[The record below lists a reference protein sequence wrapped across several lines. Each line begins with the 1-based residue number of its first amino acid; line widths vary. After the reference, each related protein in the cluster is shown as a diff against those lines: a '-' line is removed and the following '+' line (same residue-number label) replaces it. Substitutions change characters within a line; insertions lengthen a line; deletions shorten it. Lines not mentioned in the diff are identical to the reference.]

1 MAPRKIQV
9 RSENDKEYSW
19 CLLDTQ
25 STGNPWQSVDIVFRH
40 VFSVNTDDLSH
51 SPEDVYILESD
62 QNAAPQRFGPEAF
75 GSHNAFQFFLQ
86 CLRAATMSSPRVA
99 KLIVPLQKG
108 YIVRSDIIPLRLR
121 DSQYIETAVSFAEPF
136 QNYTG
141 CAITPTDVNNLPALF
156 SVAAAG
162 LLVHHEVQ
170 LDSDPRLEA
179 VSLAVE
185 SDLENRLSFPWILP
199 EPIHQKTLVLVDA
212 NSSHPEDGVG
222 LYHAA
227 RVLGIDIVVLDNA
240 GHWLEGP
247 DYAQWREA
255 FIPTRLTNPPE
266 EDVADRIIESVKAY
280 GKPVDGIITF
290 ADSFWPYI
298 AQAAPQVGLQTA
310 SQEALRIATNKY
322 LTSVYAGHQAYRAST
337 LDEALDIM
345 KNADIP
351 YPLIVKPCDGWS
363 SEGVSRVDNL
373 DALTTAVNSIDTSR
387 HGTEFVI
394 EKYCDG
400 PEVDVNFVLL
410 DGEVLFFEVCDDLPK
425 SADIN
430 GPSVGSLH
438 NFHEL
443 NSVYPS
449 ALPSQEIDLLRNSF
463 LDTLLK
469 LGLKDGVMHLEGR
482 VEYSSVEYK
491 RQNDIIDLSPR
502 EIKSTTSQ
510 STPWLIEINPR
521 PLGMTGSQIIE
532 STYGIDYWG
541 LALLIAVGEKARVRA
556 LSQPFKYGPQYTCIM
571 VFIPA
576 DYPIYYQGI
585 FDSEDICTDLMA
597 RRPDLAKQISRCAC
611 LVKRGQKVAHPSS
624 GRHTFL
630 AYFNVFSRKGRK
642 EALDLARQ
650 VREEDNAPVEAVNEL
665 RRVAREAFGETDER
679 KPNQLLLTFATES
692 DEEHRVLD

>member
-1 MAPRKIQV
+1 MVSQKVQV
-9 RSENDKEYSW
+9 RSKSHEDLLLEYSW
-19 CLLDTQ
+19 SLLDTP

-40 VFSVNTDDLSH
+40 VFSVNANDASNRL
-51 SPEDVYILESD
+51 EDTYILDSG
-62 QNAAPQRFGPEAF
+62 QNTAPQKYGPEAF
-75 GSHNAFQFFLQ
+75 GSHKAFQFFLR
-86 CLRAATMSSPRVA
+86 CLRAAATSRPRVA

-108 YIVRSDIIPLRLR
+108 HIVRSDIIPLRLR
-121 DSQYIETAVSFAEPF
+121 DSQYVETAVSFAEPF
-136 QNYTG
+136 QSYTG
-141 CAITPTDVNNLPALF
+141 SAITLPDASNLPALF
-156 SVAAAG
+156 SAATAG
-162 LLVHHEVQ
+162 LLLQHNVES
-170 LDSDPRLEA
+170 DSDPGFEA
-179 VSLAVE
+179 MSLAVE
-185 SDLENRLSFPWILP
+185 SDLENRLSFPWILS
-199 EPIHQKTLVLVDA
+199 EPMRRRILILVDA

-247 DYAQWREA
+247 EYAHWREA

-266 EDVADRIIESVKAY
+266 EDVVDRIVESVKAY
-280 GKPVDGIITF
+280 GKPVDGIVTF

-322 LTSVYAGHQAYRAST
+322 RTSVFAGHQAYRASS
-337 LDEALDIM
+337 LDEALDVA
-345 KNADIP
+345 KKTDIP

-373 DALTTAVNSIDTSR
+373 DALTMAVHAIDVSR

-449 ALPSQEIDLLRNSF
+449 ALPSQEIDLLRRSF
-463 LDTLLK
+463 LDTLRK
-469 LGLKDGVMHLEGR
+469 LGLKDGSNV
-482 VEYSSVEYK
+482 
-491 RQNDIIDLSPR
+491 IDLSPR
-502 EIKSTTSQ
+502 APTQ
-510 STPWLIEINPR
+510 QPPTPWLIEINPR

-541 LALLIAVGEKARVRA
+541 LALLVAVGDKARVRA
-556 LSQPFKYGPQYTCIM
+556 LSQPFKHGPQYTCIM
-571 VFIPA
+571 AFIPA
-576 DYPIYYQGI
+576 DYPVSCQGI
-585 FDSEDICTDLMA
+585 FDSEDICADLIA
-597 RRPDLAKQISRCAC
+597 RRPDLARHISRCAC
-611 LVKRGQKVAHPSS
+611 LVKRGQRIAHPSS

-630 AYFNVFSRKGRK
+630 AYFNIFSRVGRK
-642 EALDLARQ
+642 EALNLARE
-650 VREEDNAPVEAVNEL
+650 VREEV
-665 RRVAREAFGETDER
+665 RYSFI
-679 KPNQLLLTFATES
+679 
-692 DEEHRVLD
+692 

>member
-1 MAPRKIQV
+1 MASRKVQV
-9 RSENDKEYSW
+9 RSEVDEDLLLEYSL
-19 CLLDTQ
+19 CLLDTP
-25 STGNPWQSVDIVFRH
+25 SPGNPWQSVDIVFRH
-40 VFSVNTDDLSH
+40 VFSVNADDTH
-51 SPEDVYILESD
+51 ITPEDVYILHSN
-62 QNAAPQRFGPEAF
+62 QNSAPQRFGPEAF
-75 GSHNAFQFFLQ
+75 GSHKAFQFFLQ
-86 CLRAATMSSPRVA
+86 CLRAAATSSPRVA
-99 KLIVPLQKG
+99 KLIVPLREG
-108 YIVRSDIIPLRLR
+108 HIVRSDIIPLRLR
-121 DSQYIETAVSFAEPF
+121 DSQYVATAVSFAEPF
-136 QNYTG
+136 QSYTG
-141 CAITPTDVNNLPALF
+141 CAITPTDVNNLPVLF
-156 SVAAAG
+156 SVATAG
-162 LLVHHEVQ
+162 LLLHREVES
-170 LDSDPRLEA
+170 DSDPSLEA

-185 SDLENRLSFPWILP
+185 SDLENRLSFPWILS
-199 EPIHQKTLVLVDA
+199 EPMHRKTLVLVDA

-247 DYAQWREA
+247 DYAHWREA

-266 EDVADRIIESVKAY
+266 EDVADRIVESVKVY
-280 GKPVDGIITF
+280 GKPVDGIVTF

-322 LTSVYAGHQAYRAST
+322 LTSVYAGHQAYRASSV
-337 LDEALDIM
+337 DEALDIV
-345 KNADIP
+345 KSTGIP

-363 SEGVSRVDNL
+363 SEGVSRVDNF

-449 ALPSQEIDLLRNSF
+449 ALPSLEIDLLRSSF

-482 VEYSSVEYK
+482 IEYSSVEYK
-491 RQNDIIDLSPR
+491 KQNDIIDLSPR
-502 EIKSTTSQ
+502 DAKFTTQ
-510 STPWLIEINPR
+510 QPTPWLIEINPR

-541 LALLIAVGEKARVRA
+541 LALLIAVGDKARVRS

-576 DYPIYYQGI
+576 DYPVSYQGI
-585 FDSEDICTDLMA
+585 FNSEDICTDLMA

-630 AYFNVFSRKGRK
+630 AYFNVFSRAGRK

-650 VREEDNAPVEAVNEL
+650 VREEGYGKALEP
-665 RRVAREAFGETDER
+665 
-679 KPNQLLLTFATES
+679 
-692 DEEHRVLD
+692 EHPKTLDSKAYPQSI

>member
-1 MAPRKIQV
+1 MASRKVQV
-9 RSENDKEYSW
+9 RSKVDEDLLLEYSW
-19 CLLDTQ
+19 CLLDTPFP
-25 STGNPWQSVDIVFRH
+25 GNPWQSVDIVFRH
-40 VFSVNTDDLSH
+40 VFSVNTDDLSNN
-51 SPEDVYILESD
+51 PEDIYILDSD

-75 GSHNAFQFFLQ
+75 GSHKAFQFFLQ
-86 CLRAATMSSPRVA
+86 CLRAAATSSPRVA
-99 KLIVPLQKG
+99 KLIVPLREG
-108 YIVRSDIIPLRLR
+108 HIVRSDIIPLRLR
-121 DSQYIETAVSFAEPF
+121 DSQYVATAVSFAEPF
-136 QNYTG
+136 QSYTG
-141 CAITPTDVNNLPALF
+141 CAITPTDVNNLPVLF
-156 SVAAAG
+156 SVATAG
-162 LLVHHEVQ
+162 LLLHREVES
-170 LDSDPRLEA
+170 DSDPSLEA

-185 SDLENRLSFPWILP
+185 SDLENRLSFPWILS
-199 EPIHQKTLVLVDA
+199 EPMHRKTLVLVDA

-247 DYAQWREA
+247 DYAHWREA

-266 EDVADRIIESVKAY
+266 EDVADRIVESVKVY
-280 GKPVDGIITF
+280 GKPVDGIVTF

-322 LTSVYAGHQAYRAST
+322 LTSVYAGHQAY
-337 LDEALDIM
+337 L
-345 KNADIP
+345 
-351 YPLIVKPCDGWS
+351 KPCDGWS
-363 SEGVSRVDNL
+363 SEGVSRVDNF

-449 ALPSQEIDLLRNSF
+449 ALPYLEIDLLRSSF

-482 VEYSSVEYK
+482 IEYSSVEYK
-491 RQNDIIDLSPR
+491 KQNDIIDLSPR
-502 EIKSTTSQ
+502 DAKFTTQ
-510 STPWLIEINPR
+510 QPTPWLIEINPR

-541 LALLIAVGEKARVRA
+541 LALLIAVGDKALVRS

-576 DYPIYYQGI
+576 DYPVSYQGI
-585 FDSEDICTDLMA
+585 FNSEDICTDLMA

-630 AYFNVFSRKGRK
+630 AYFNVFSRAGRK

-650 VREEDNAPVEAVNEL
+650 VREEVRYSFV
-665 RRVAREAFGETDER
+665 
-679 KPNQLLLTFATES
+679 
-692 DEEHRVLD
+692 